1 MIMVDFYGQAE
12 HLVTPAYKRLK
23 KYLGNLKV
31 TYIFE

>member
-1 MIMVDFYGQAE
+1 MDNLPAIINNMTHPDFKE
-12 HLVTPAYKRLK
+12 LK

>member
-1 MIMVDFYGQAE
+1 MDIGFYNSNIIVKNTQ
-12 HLVTPAYKRLK
+12 